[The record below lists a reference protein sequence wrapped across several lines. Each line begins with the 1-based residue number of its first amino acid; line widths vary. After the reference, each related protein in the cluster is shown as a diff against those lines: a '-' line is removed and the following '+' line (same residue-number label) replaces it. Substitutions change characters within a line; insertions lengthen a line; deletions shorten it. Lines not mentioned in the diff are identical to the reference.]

1 MLEALA
7 ATPLTQAEAIRQA
20 TARSVRH
27 RNRYTEQTVAQL
39 TGMLAGA
46 EDEVRGAILRYKT
59 LGSLPDNQLAALE
72 GLKKLQTDIRETMTR
87 LRRGQTLRFRQ
98 AARTSF
104 RQGIAG
110 GIEDFAAAQL
120 PLYRDLTPEGIDQL
134 ATRAFTLIDTDALD
148 FMSQYNLVLAGDVHR
163 ELADGIRRTVMSGIV
178 TGKGV
183 EDIVRDLGHV
193 VKDPESFRHAGSKVF
208 RKAQYRMEVI
218 ARTEVLRAHNQGR
231 MKFHQ
236 QVGVEKLEWMTMED
250 ERVCPVCGPL
260 DGNVF
265 STGRFPQQPAHPNCR
280 CTSVVAWPLEI
291 CGGELGAKAALVP
304 LTAISAPVQSG
315 AACILPPQAI
325 EEQAKA
331 KSQETAKLKAAFES
345 GQIGDLGGLKVK
357 QLQTLSKQNGVSI
370 ARTKADFIKLL
381 DQAEPGISHADL
393 GGAALKAKLK
403 EHKIGLLRTK
413 QELVGLLAE
422 KQAALKHAQQLAEE
436 LKKVPAPGGLD
447 QLTVVEL
454 KEMAKA
460 KGISLN
466 LTKQDVIALLDE
478 LEPGVDHSGLKG
490 KLLIEAKKKH
500 HIGPLKNK
508 QQLIQAIKKAA
519 GEELAKQAKQE
530 ALEAAK
536 TEALDKAKDA
546 LEQATAKVV
555 VPESPSGYAD
565 FLSAVKDA
573 EAALSGGAGLPQE
586 LLEAHAK
593 EILLKK
599 QLFHDQVSVLK
610 ATQLK
615 TLAKETQ
622 VKHWQCS
629 NKDELVTLF
638 TETDPVKV
646 QAALE
651 GIDQKHGKWLAK
663 HGSKKKAPPAKAPTA
678 PKPAPT
684 PQTPE
689 PSPPPSFT
697 KKGSEFEAA
706 DAAWADKAA
715 KPGSFK
721 YDGKAQVGGAHSKE
735 FWTDEAGE
743 RWLFKPAERAAD
755 DFIAHGEEAAYKIAR
770 LIDPGAVGVRT
781 VRLNGKTGSIQ
792 KWWIDLKREI
802 DFDGVNPVE
811 LTTLDIEQIQREHVI
826 DWLIANHDGHAKQFL
841 RALDGRV
848 YGIDKGQAF
857 KHLGEDRLSID
868 YHPNGRFGEQEPFYN
883 TLFRAVKAGDVEVD
897 PAVTLRTIREVEKI
911 PDEDYLAILRPY
923 AEGRFGRNE
932 AQKRAFYE
940 TALSRKRNLR
950 RDFEA
955 YYADVLGKKDFRFD
969 DVLDTLTKG
978 KLGPADEELLE
989 EVRALGWQGKT
1000 MPFDEGDIEDQNALI
1015 FVETFQ
1021 GRQRTVVKMKVRPEA
1036 EENLLTVLR
1045 KSGIDTTTVRVGDP
1059 LPEDVFS
1066 GDILA
1071 AVKTVNHHVSDGKYN
1086 PATLNKV
1093 NGHLAA
1099 LRRLRQASDPDVKE
1113 MADTYIGWIEKVQ
1126 TAARDKASIAGRF
1139 ETNLKKRAVRK
1150 KRPKDVAFTVR
1161 RTKVLQPRREL
1172 RNGELVVVD
1181 GASDNAALFGGRSIQ
1196 AGEQYEIDFGDGV
1209 RAVYRPSTDKNLF
1222 AQRGEFELM
1231 LPERPDAKNLNR
1243 ALEHMDS
1250 LGLKAGAATPQ
1261 DAELLYLHKQAY
1273 LSKVAREPEYQRL
1286 IAELD
1291 RRAAGK
1297 DERIQSMRGFWERRL
1312 DVKDLTRMPGYEPLG
1327 EYQLAFRAP
1336 GKTAGYRHQY
1346 RFDLSDQDLEKQMKG
1361 YGLHHSLTNGED
1373 LPSFID
1379 SVLGNNGAMVS
1390 TVEKMRAGIPVG
1402 GMSPASDMGTGGGSY
1417 VFTRIR
1423 RLPTASRSRQTG
1435 LYFKKRLLRRQ
1446 DAISYNHDAFGKVR
1460 DGYVSSHRA
1469 STAAEWKQYARN
1481 SGNETIFKHSITL
1494 LDNIEVIVVGSE
1506 RERLRLLEVFRKRQV
1521 AELPDGRKVE
1531 DIVLVR

>member
-1 MLEALA
+1 MLGALA

-27 RNRYTEQTVAQL
+27 RNRYTEQTIAEL
-39 TGMLAGA
+39 TGMLSGA
-46 EDEVRGAILRYKT
+46 EDEVRGAILRYKS

-87 LRRGQTLRFRQ
+87 LRRDQTLRFRQ

-110 GIEDFAAAQL
+110 GIEDFATAQL
-120 PLYRDLTPEGIDQL
+120 PFYRDLTRDGINQL
-134 ATRAFTLIDTDALD
+134 ATRALTLIDSDALD

-163 ELADGIRRTVMSGIV
+163 ELADGIRRTVMSGIA

-231 MKFHQ
+231 IKFHQ

-260 DGNVF
+260 DGKVF
-265 STGRFPQQPAHPNCR
+265 DTGRFPPQPAHPNCR

-291 CGGELGAKAALVP
+291 CGGELGAKAAFVP
-304 LTAISAPVQSG
+304 LTALSAPVQAG

-345 GQIGDLGGLKVK
+345 GEIGDLGGLTVK
-357 QLQTLSKQNGVSI
+357 QLQSLSKQNGVSI
-370 ARTKADFIKLL
+370 ARTKADFIQLL
-381 DQAEPGISHADL
+381 DQVEPGISHVDL
-393 GGAALKAKLK
+393 SGVALKAKLK

-422 KQAALKHAQQLAEE
+422 KQAALKHAQQLAEQ

-454 KEMAKA
+454 KEMAKS

-478 LEPGVDHSGLKG
+478 LEPGIDHSGLKG
-490 KLLIEAKKKH
+490 KFLIEAKKKH

-508 QQLIQAIKKAA
+508 QQLIQAIEKAA
-519 GEELAKQAKQE
+519 GEELAEQAKKE

-536 TEALDKAKDA
+536 KEALGKAKDA
-546 LEQATAKVV
+546 LEQAAAKVV
-555 VPESPSGYAD
+555 VPQSPAGYTD
-565 FLSAVKDA
+565 FLAAVKDA
-573 EAALSGGAGLPQE
+573 EAALTGGAGLPQE
-586 LLEAHAK
+586 LLQTHAK

-599 QLFHDQVSVLK
+599 QLFKDQLAALK

-622 VKHWQCS
+622 VKHWQWS
-629 NKDELVTLF
+629 NKDELVALF
-638 TETDPVKV
+638 TETDPAKV
-646 QAALE
+646 QAALD

-663 HGSKKKAPPAKAPTA
+663 HGGKKKSAPAPEPAPPTA
-678 PKPAPT
+678 
-684 PQTPE
+684 
-689 PSPPPSFT
+689 FT

-706 DAAWADKAA
+706 DAAWVDKAA

-735 FWTDEAGE
+735 FWTDEAGD

-755 DFIAHGEEAAYKIAR
+755 DFVAHGEEAAYKIAR
-770 LIDPGAVGVRT
+770 LVNPDAIEVRT

-792 KWWIDLKREI
+792 KWRTDLKREI

-841 RALDGRV
+841 RARDGRV
-848 YGIDKGQAF
+848 HGIDKGQAF

-868 YHPNGRFGEQEPFYN
+868 YHPNGQFEEQEPFYN

-911 PDEDYLAILRPY
+911 PDEDYLVILRPY

-932 AQKRAFYE
+932 AQKRAFYD

-955 YYADVLGKKDFRFD
+955 FCADVLGKKDFRFD
-969 DVLDTLTKG
+969 DALDALAKG
-978 KLGPADEELLE
+978 KLGPADEELLK
-989 EVRALGWQGKT
+989 EVRSLGWQGKV

-1036 EENLLTVLR
+1036 EEKLLAVLR
-1045 KSGIDTTTVRVGDP
+1045 EAGVETAPARVGQQ
-1059 LPEDVFS
+1059 LPEDLFAD
-1066 GDILA
+1066 DILA
-1071 AVKTVNHHVSDGKYN
+1071 AVKTINHHASDAQYN
-1086 PATLNKV
+1086 QTKIKKATD
-1093 NGHLAA
+1093 HLAA
-1099 LRRLRQASDPDVKE
+1099 LRRLRQVDDADVKE
-1113 MADTYIGWIEKVQ
+1113 MAETYIGWIEKVQ
-1126 TAARDKASIAGRF
+1126 AAARDKTAVEGRF
-1139 ETNLKKRAVRK
+1139 EAYLKKRAVPK
-1150 KRPKDVAFTVR
+1150 KTPKDVPFTVR
-1161 RTKVLQPRREL
+1161 RTKVLQPKREL
-1172 RNGELVVVD
+1172 KNGELVVVD
-1181 GASDNAALFGGRSIQ
+1181 GASDNNALFRGHSIQ

-1209 RAVYRPSTDKNLF
+1209 RAVYRPSSDKNLF
-1222 AQRGEFELM
+1222 ARRGEFELM

-1250 LGLKAGAATPQ
+1250 LGLKTGTATPQ

-1273 LSKVAREPEYQRL
+1273 LSKVDREPEYQRL
-1286 IAELD
+1286 VAELD

-1297 DERIQSMRGFWERRL
+1297 EERIQTMRGFWEQRL
-1312 DVKDLTRMPGYEPLG
+1312 GVKDLTRMQGYEPLG
-1327 EYQLAFRAP
+1327 EHQLAFRAP

-1361 YGLHHSLTNGED
+1361 YGLHHALTNGDD

-1379 SVLGNNGAMVS
+1379 SVLGNNGALVS

-1402 GMSPASDMGTGGGSY
+1402 GMSPASDMGTGGASY

-1423 RLPTASRSRQTG
+1423 RLPTAGRSKQTG

-1460 DGYVSSHRA
+1460 DDYVSSHRA
-1469 STAAEWKQYARN
+1469 STPAEWKQYARN
-1481 SGNETIFKHSITL
+1481 SGNETILKHSITL
-1494 LDNIEVIVVGSE
+1494 LDNIEVIVVGTE
-1506 RERLRLLEVFRKRQV
+1506 QERLRLLDVFRKRKV